1 MHPSAMSISRFASRK
16 REMETHAEVTVHAEA
31 AVPAWGDNIFK
42 AFCALFVCPLQPLF
56 SLFLL
61 VPFLFLFLHHLLLF
75 FTKNRPSTLCTL
87 WYNTHSDNNVN
98 NVINKRNMINK
109 MSLESTVYF
118 GYYMACCMLLVHLWI
133 RCNPDRQTGSI
144 QTECEM
150 REVRVFCHAFFFFWW
165 HHFNYSFL

>member
-1 MHPSAMSISRFASRK
+1 MSISRFASRK

-56 SLFLL
+56 SLFLS

-109 MSLESTVYF
+109 MSLEPTVYF
-118 GYYMACCMLLVHLWI
+118 GYQYGLLHVTSASLNKVQP
-133 RCNPDRQTGSI
+133 RPTDREHSDWMWNERSEGFLP
-144 QTECEM
+144 CLL
-150 REVRVFCHAFFFFWW
+150 FFLVT
-165 HHFNYSFL
+165 SL